1 MNGTII
7 GNTLRGLIYT
17 LRPGNL
23 FYILLTAT
31 LIVVAGTLYLGDLTA
46 HLLTRAETD
55 TFTWIPPTPR
65 VWGILAVT
73 FLLFVAKT
81 LDNAARICAGHKNAS
96 FLPLS
101 EATAGD
107 LFHYLIGLF
116 FFAILLGAAPFICYN
131 LGIGKNIAPYL
142 NGACALIACL
152 LLPAL
157 PLSYLNER
165 NASTMLDFPSL
176 AAAIGSIGIVRYL
189 ILLILISGA
198 TAGVGYAIAY
208 FWQQHLGGQLL
219 ATMNSI
225 AANGYDYSKIPLNYY
240 QNAAIIA
247 ALACW
252 LITYIYSAAAWTYPR
267 EDEDDEPA
275 MSLNERTRLAIT
287 SAHPAASPA
296 ITEPPSDNA
305 PQEAPTPA
313 AETSPSRLRRAIA
326 AARAAHKTAPPGKQE
341 PQLTDPDAP
350 PPLLRGTSL
359 SDIPAAEKPTATD
372 KQEPQLSN
380 PDAPPRLLRTPKT
393 NIAAVADKSEPHL
406 IPPELELLKEAD
418 VTRMRLEEQQ
428 TFARTLA
435 EADEHF
441 KHGQIDAG
449 LALLAPYT
457 DTQHDPAIYFPAYQR
472 RYALQPQDTLLNR
485 LMVAAARG
493 STHCYD
499 LIQPELERINPAELP
514 ADIIRP
520 LAQQA
525 AKQQQYPTVLA
536 LTRNFAKNHPE
547 HPHLAD
553 NYYLAALALA
563 HNGQTDK
570 ALPILQQLLT
580 RYPDHPHRDLFRRAA
595 AQLQDGQ
602 TP

>member
-1 MNGTII
+1 MNGTLIA
-7 GNTLRGLIYT
+7 NTLRGLIYT

-23 FYILLTAT
+23 FYILLTAA

-46 HLLTRAETD
+46 HFLARAETE

-65 VWGILAVT
+65 VWGILAVI
-73 FLLFVAKT
+73 FLLFIAKT

-107 LFHYLIGLF
+107 LLHYLIGLF

-189 ILLILISGA
+189 ILLFLISGA
-198 TAGVGYAIAY
+198 TAGIGYTIAY

-219 ATMNSI
+219 ATMDSI
-225 AANGYDYSKIPLNYY
+225 AANSYDYSKIPLNYY

-252 LITYIYSAAAWTYPR
+252 LIIYIYSAAAWTYPR

-287 SAHPAASPA
+287 SAHPDAPPA
-296 ITEPPSDNA
+296 TAEPPSDNA
-305 PQEAPTPA
+305 PQEAPAPA

-393 NIAAVADKSEPHL
+393 NTTAVADKSEPHL

-428 TFARTLA
+428 TFARALA

-472 RYALQPQDTLLNR
+472 RYALQPQDTLLHR

-499 LIQPELERINPAELP
+499 LIQPELERIHPAELP

-525 AKQQQYPTVLA
+525 AKQQQYLTVLA
-536 LTRNFAKNHPE
+536 LTRHFAKNHPE

-570 ALPILQQLLT
+570 ALTILQQLLT
-580 RYPDHPHRDLFRRAA
+580 RYPDHPHRDRFRRTA

>member
-1 MNGTII
+1 MNGTLI
-7 GNTLRGLIYT
+7 GNTLRGLFYT

-23 FYILLTAT
+23 FYILLTAA

-46 HLLTRAETD
+46 HFLARAETD

-81 LDNAARICAGHKNAS
+81 LDNAARIYAGHKNAS

-131 LGIGKNIAPYL
+131 LGIGKNIALYL

-198 TAGVGYAIAY
+198 TAGVGYAIAH

-219 ATMNSI
+219 ATMDSI

-252 LITYIYSAAAWTYPR
+252 LIIYIYSAAAWTYPR

-275 MSLNERTRLAIT
+275 MNLSERTRLAIT
-287 SAHPAASPA
+287 SAHPDVPPAAA
-296 ITEPPSDNA
+296 EPPSDNA
-305 PQEAPTPA
+305 PQEAPT

-393 NIAAVADKSEPHL
+393 NTTAVADKSEPHL

-428 TFARTLA
+428 TFARALA

-441 KHGQIDAG
+441 RHGQIDAG

-472 RYALQPQDTLLNR
+472 RYALQPQDTLLHR

-499 LIQPELERINPAELP
+499 LIQPELERIHPAELP

-536 LTRNFAKNHPE
+536 LTRHFAKNHPE

-563 HNGQTDK
+563 HSGRTDK
-570 ALPILQQLLT
+570 ALTILQQLLT
-580 RYPDHPHRDLFRRAA
+580 RYPDHPHSNLFRRVT

>member
-1 MNGTII
+1 MNGTLI
-7 GNTLRGLIYT
+7 GNTLRGLFYT

-23 FYILLTAT
+23 FYILLTAA

-46 HLLTRAETD
+46 HFLARAETD

-81 LDNAARICAGHKNAS
+81 LDNAARIYAGHKNAS

-189 ILLILISGA
+189 ILLFLISGA
-198 TAGVGYAIAY
+198 TAGIGYAIAY

-219 ATMNSI
+219 ATMDSI
-225 AANGYDYSKIPLNYY
+225 AANSYDYSKIPLHYY

-252 LITYIYSAAAWTYPR
+252 LIIYIYSAAAWTYPR

-275 MSLNERTRLAIT
+275 MNLSERTRLAIT
-287 SAHPAASPA
+287 SAHPDVPPAAA
-296 ITEPPSDNA
+296 EPPSDNA
-305 PQEAPTPA
+305 PQEAPT

-393 NIAAVADKSEPHL
+393 NTTAVADKSEPHL

-428 TFARTLA
+428 TFARALA

-441 KHGQIDAG
+441 RHGQIDAG

-457 DTQHDPAIYFPAYQR
+457 DTQYDPAIYFPAYQR
-472 RYALQPQDTLLNR
+472 RYALQPQDTLLHR

-499 LIQPELERINPAELP
+499 LIQPELERIHPAELP

-536 LTRNFAKNHPE
+536 LTRHFAKNHPE

-563 HNGQTDK
+563 HSGRTDK
-570 ALPILQQLLT
+570 ALTILQQLLT
-580 RYPDHPHRDLFRRAA
+580 RYPDHPHSNLFRRVT

>member
-23 FYILLTAT
+23 FYILLTAA

-46 HLLTRAETD
+46 HFLARAETD

-81 LDNAARICAGHKNAS
+81 LDNAARIYAGHKNAS

-198 TAGVGYAIAY
+198 TAGVGYAIAH

-219 ATMNSI
+219 ATMDSI

-275 MSLNERTRLAIT
+275 MSLNERTRLAIA
-287 SAHPAASPA
+287 SGHPAASPA
-296 ITEPPSDNA
+296 AAEPPSDNA
-305 PQEAPTPA
+305 SQEAPAPA

-393 NIAAVADKSEPHL
+393 NTTAVADKSEPHL

-428 TFARTLA
+428 TFARALA

-472 RYALQPQDTLLNR
+472 RYALQPQDTLLHR

-525 AKQQQYPTVLA
+525 VKQQQYLTVLA
-536 LTRNFAKNHPE
+536 LTRHFAKNHPE